1 MICDILRQ
9 FQVNTQSN
17 SNRATDFMSKPL
29 NIIVFWKS
37 WAILGD
43 TANSWKT
50 ETTQSDRKKK
60 I

>member
-9 FQVNTQSN
+9 SQVNTQSN

-29 NIIVFWKS
+29 SIIVFCKRR
-37 WAILGD
+37 AVLGD
-43 TANSWKT
+43 NNS
-50 ETTQSDRKKK
+50 QLIK